1 MATETTP
8 GIPARWPTP
17 RLLKV
22 HLAAVLVLA
31 LLLLLVGEGTLAK
44 ARATLRTIGKD
55 TAPSIVAAQEIQM
68 HLADLDAA
76 AATTLVGAAQ
86 VEEIEARR
94 AEALK
99 TGAPLGAGAAAG
111 AEYADAASAAAQQL
125 EAAAQLFELRR
136 ASVTRR
142 LVDASQNITYGDTE
156 KVPVV
161 AILDGLQRFVGLVT
175 EARARTARGDLRG
188 AREQYRLATDLLHVH
203 MLPAAQALDD
213 ANKNEMN
220 TMYVESGRATAGA
233 EAFAVVVG
241 AALILAL
248 FLTQAFTNRRFRR
261 LTSPPL
267 LLAMVLAVGFT
278 GYLVQK
284 FGAARA
290 DLKIAKEDAFESIHL
305 LTRARALALDAK
317 GDQRRWLFE
326 EGRGPDAA
334 ELDTHFRG
342 LVGNLTTQP
351 DFPPAAESA
360 AASADGAKSLPFA
373 DLFADEFANAVFR
386 GEREAAL
393 DMAREFASFH
403 RADTSLRARAAKG
416 TPADLAAARLIAL
429 GEGNNAF
436 ELFDASA
443 QRVQLLNEDVFE
455 KILGEADRGL
465 KSAEIWDPGLALAIA
480 LLAWLGVRPRLREFQ

>member
-1 MATETTP
+1 MATATTP

-17 RLLKV
+17 RLLKA

-31 LLLLLVGEGTLAK
+31 LLLLVVGEGTLAK

-86 VEEIEARR
+86 VEEIEARH
-94 AEALK
+94 ADSLK
-99 TGAPLGAGAAAG
+99 SGGAPWAAS
-111 AEYADAASAAAQQL
+111 EYADAASAAAQQL

-161 AILDGLQRFVGLVT
+161 AIFDGLQRFVGLVT

-220 TMYVESGRATAGA
+220 TMYVESGQATAGS
-233 EAFAVVVG
+233 EGIAVVVG
-241 AALILAL
+241 LLLVVALLM
-248 FLTQAFTNRRFRR
+248 TQVFAYRRFRR
-261 LTSPPL
+261 LTSPAL
-267 LLAMVLAVGFT
+267 LLATVIAVAFT

-284 FGAARA
+284 FGVARA

-326 EGRGPDAA
+326 EGRGQEAA
-334 ELDTHFRG
+334 DLDRHFRT
-342 LVGNLTTQP
+342 LVASLSTQP

-360 AASADGAKSLPFA
+360 AASSDGAKSLPFA
-373 DLFADEFANAVFR
+373 GIFADVFANVTFR

-403 RADTSLRARAAKG
+403 RADTSVRARAAKG
-416 TPADLAAARLIAL
+416 TAADLAAARLIAL

-465 KSAEIWDPGLALAIA
+465 KSAEIWDPGLAIAIA
-480 LLAWLGVRPRLREFQ
+480 LLAWLGLRPRLREYA

>member
-1 MATETTP
+1 MATATTP

-17 RLLKV
+17 RLLKA
-22 HLAAVLVLA
+22 HLAAVIALA

-55 TAPSIVAAQEIQM
+55 AAPSIVAAQEIQM

-76 AATTLVGAAQ
+76 AATTLLGAAQ
-86 VEEIEARR
+86 VVEVEARR
-94 AEALK
+94 AEAAK
-99 TGAPLGAGAAAG
+99 AGATFAD
-111 AEYADAASAAAQQL
+111 YADAASTAAQQL
-125 EAAAQLFELRR
+125 EAAAQVFELRR

-161 AILDGLQRFVGLVT
+161 AIVDGLQRYVSLVG
-175 EARARTARGDLRG
+175 EARGRTARGDARG

-203 MLPAAQALDD
+203 LLPAAQALDD
-213 ANKNEMN
+213 ANKSEMN
-220 TMYVESGRATAGA
+220 TVYAESGRATAGS
-233 EAFAVVVG
+233 EWIAVG
-241 AALILAL
+241 FGGALIVAL
-248 FLTQAFTNRRFRR
+248 VMTQAFTYRRFRR

-267 LLAMVLAVGFT
+267 LLATVLALGFT

-317 GDQRRWLFE
+317 GDQRRFLLE
-326 EGRGPDAA
+326 EGRGAQAA
-334 ELDTHFRG
+334 DLDRHFRSVVAS
-342 LVGNLTTQP
+342 LSSAP

-360 AASADGAKSLPFA
+360 AAAADGSKALPFTG
-373 DLFADEFANAVFR
+373 LFADELANVTFR

-393 DMAREFASFH
+393 DMVRDFAGFH
-403 RADTSLRARAAKG
+403 RADTTLRARAAKG
-416 TPADLAAARLIAL
+416 SVEDLAAARLIAL

-436 ELFDASA
+436 DLFDASA
-443 QRVQLLNEDVFE
+443 ERVQLLNEDVFE

-465 KSAEIWDPGLALAIA
+465 KSAELWDPGLAIAIA
-480 LLAWLGVRPRLREFQ
+480 LLAWIAARPRLREYA